1 MEEKV
6 RKITKNVFS
15 QCSGEGKATIPFLR
29 TNVISE
35 KNTEKR
41 ETYPIYLGSD
51 GMCTAVATIL
61 CGGHMNIIK
70 MHGISRHYF
79 AEVKVFCHFAQ
90 NMRAAPKLWIFLISN
105 CFIPQIQI
113 FKKLNALYPGA

>member
-1 MEEKV
+1 MW
-6 RKITKNVFS
+6 
-15 QCSGEGKATIPFLR
+15 
-29 TNVISE
+29 
-35 KNTEKR
+35 
-41 ETYPIYLGSD
+41 
-51 GMCTAVATIL
+51 TAVATIL
-61 CGGHMNIIK
+61 CGGHKNNIK

>member
-51 GMCTAVATIL
+51 GMCTAVVNIL
-61 CGGHMNIIK
+61 YGGPNWDRKNLILGDCHL
-70 MHGISRHYF
+70 
-79 AEVKVFCHFAQ
+79 AVK
-90 NMRAAPKLWIFLISN
+90 N
-105 CFIPQIQI
+105 
-113 FKKLNALYPGA
+113 